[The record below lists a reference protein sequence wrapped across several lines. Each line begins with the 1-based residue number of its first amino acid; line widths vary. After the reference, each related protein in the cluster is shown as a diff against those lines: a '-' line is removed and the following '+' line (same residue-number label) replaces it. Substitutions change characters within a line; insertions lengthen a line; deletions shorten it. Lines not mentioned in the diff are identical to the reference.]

1 MRAADLPAR
10 GAPARWDRTDTLDR
24 IARELLRDGEAV
36 SIEDA
41 VRQAGILTMELRAA
55 YLDFTRQISTWM
67 GLYRVFRAST
77 PDGELVLL
85 ASTPADLLE
94 CILPGEPHEALTL
107 EAIPDASGTLLLLV
121 GGGDSFL
128 LSRGSNP

>member
-1 MRAADLPAR
+1 
-10 GAPARWDRTDTLDR
+10 
-24 IARELLRDGEAV
+24 
-36 SIEDA
+36 
-41 VRQAGILTMELRAA
+41 
-55 YLDFTRQISTWM
+55 M